1 MAKLAIYWWHS
12 RKGSFEVISPW
23 WEWQGGGRGTL
34 GACANWQPCSCCWR
48 RWDPPDSTLTH
59 LFMPSHPQSLAPTTK
74 PILFTDT
81 ITPNTPNTNLSHFK
95 LFELSHTKG
104 ILPHIL
110 YTDLLGGFCW
120 EKTKKLL
127 QPKDFLK
134 RIPLRWCELLGFKS
148 EITFPSGF
156 QPV

>member
-74 PILFTDT
+74 PILFTPT
-81 ITPNTPNTNLSHFK
+81 IIPNTPPTNLSYFKRFK
-95 LFELSHTKG
+95 LFMPVQIPKTTTPIISPHTLQHCFNVYKVVSKQ
-104 ILPHIL
+104 ILWSIYQLDFEAYFKHRYDIYL
-110 YTDLLGGFCW
+110 C
-120 EKTKKLL
+120 EK
-127 QPKDFLK
+127 
-134 RIPLRWCELLGFKS
+134 E
-148 EITFPSGF
+148 
-156 QPV
+156 